1 MKQFRAMVRVSAFLF
16 AFTLALFEG
25 GVSAQAPT
33 GSLRGLT
40 TDPSGAAVVGAEITV
55 TDNATRA
62 EYKTVSGSSGEFSV
76 DNLNPGVYTVTVTML
91 GFRKSVFTDVKII
104 VSQIYDL
111 AAKLEIGEVSNTV
124 VVEAGQEVLETQSAT
139 VGSSIVGRAIT
150 ELPFTSRSTLDLA
163 TLMPGAATTGRARQT
178 SFDGLPKGALNIT
191 YDGINAQDNLLKSN
205 DGFFTITRPSID
217 AVEEFSIS
225 SAANGAAESGQGAVQ
240 IKMATRRGGSAYHGG
255 VWEYFRN
262 DALNANYFFN
272 NENGVPR
279 QKQRLNQYGYRI
291 GGPILKDKLFFFT
304 DFDFYNSP
312 QGRSFTRQI
321 LTPDAANGLFT
332 YATSTPQTGNAWT
345 TCVAASPRNNNG
357 PACTVN
363 LAQLAATKGFTY
375 TPDPL
380 IAGVI
385 ANVEAARSAV
395 STSTQF
401 NPWLDN
407 AVYNQSGKATRKFP
421 DFRFDWQA
429 AKNHQITAIYHYS
442 KFVSSPDFLNNLNP
456 FLPVAPFN
464 KLLGSQISNRN
475 QYTAAWRWN
484 IGTTMSNELRFGL
497 QTALV
502 AFFPDEDASQYPVAQ
517 TNLGKILVRPS
528 LNSGLF
534 PGFTA
539 TANFQPFLAYN
550 TQGRNTPLGTI
561 LDNYSWTKG
570 KHSMTFGGDATEI
583 RFHQFLKGGRLVQTA
598 NIGLSGVDPVNSANN
613 FGNNLNVNFPGM
625 GTGTNLTAL
634 QQLFGVLTGRIT
646 SYAGTISVDPS
657 KQQYVPAAPNLQQA
671 KQHEFGIYAAD
682 SWRMRPTLTLTYGL
696 RWEYQGSPYDQLN
709 ESFSLVNGI
718 SDVFGV
724 SGLNNLFKPGTLTGS
739 IPSLQ
744 LNNGRSW
751 YNTDMHDFAPS
762 IGLAW
767 QPNISIPLLRNVFP
781 GSGKTVF
788 RAGYGITYTREGF
801 NNFDSIAYGNPGIDG
816 SIFANSVAQP
826 VTGCSAAAPGNLNAG
841 CITINGLVNGSGL
854 TSLATN
860 PAAFPATGT
869 FQVVGFSGQSVNA
882 FDPNLR
888 TPRVQSWSVG
898 IQRQLSQDTVL
909 EVRYVGNH
917 GTGLW
922 RQENI
927 NEVNVF
933 ENGFLGE
940 FNNARNNLA
949 ICQANA
955 AACTAAQAAA
965 GVPAKN
971 LSSSNFANWGLA
983 GQVAVPITTTAFGGA
998 ANANFS
1004 SSAFVTFL
1012 NNGAAGSFA
1021 NNLATTST
1029 FMCNLAGKNAF
1040 PGVNCPGSAPAVG
1053 PYAAN
1058 LFVANPNAGGTSS
1071 LNGAFRFYNGS
1082 QSTYNALQVEVRRR
1096 FSKGF
1101 QLAANYAF
1109 SKSLTNYYGDSSVNF
1124 VPFSTLRNPG
1134 RDKGPSPWDLRHVFK
1149 ADGIYELPFGPGHR
1163 WSTSNGFANRV
1174 IGGWQISSIHRLQS
1188 GRNFLLTSGNV
1199 VNTVSDRGTFNQY
1212 DPGVVLT
1219 GITPNQLQSM
1229 LGVRKTSGKVF
1240 WFPASLIGNNGAAN
1254 PAFIAPCTT
1263 AGQLCQRVFLTGPH
1277 FYRADFSLAKKTKI
1291 TERVNFEIR
1300 AEALDAFNNINFF
1313 FPGNAATS
1321 VNTVSVTGTSFGRI
1335 TDAFQ
1340 DPNTTDDN
1348 GGRILQLVFRIN
1360 F

>member
-1 MKQFRAMVRVSAFLF
+1 VEQFRTIARVSTFLF
-16 AFTLALFEG
+16 AFTFGLFAG

-33 GSLRGLT
+33 GSLRGVT
-40 TDPSGAAVVGAEITV
+40 SDPSGAAVVGAEITV

-62 EYKTVSGSSGEFSV
+62 EYKTVSGPSGEFSV
-76 DNLNPGVYTVTVTML
+76 DNLNPGVYTVTVVMK

-111 AAKLEIGEVSNTV
+111 AAKLELGALGDTV
-124 VVEAGQEVLETQSAT
+124 MVEAGQEVVETQSAT
-139 VGSSIVGRAIT
+139 VGASIVGRAIT

-178 SFDGLPKGALNIT
+178 SFDGLPKGAINIT

-205 DGFFTITRPSID
+205 DGFFTVTRPSID

-225 SAANGAAESGQGAVQ
+225 TAANGAEESGQGAVQ
-240 IKMATRRGGSAYHGG
+240 IKMETKRGGNAYHGG

-262 DALNANYFFN
+262 DALNANYYFN

-279 QKQRLNQYGYRI
+279 QKQRLNQYGYKI
-291 GGPILKDKLFFFT
+291 GGPILKDRLFFFT

-321 LTPDAANGLFT
+321 LTQDAANGLFT
-332 YATSTPQTGNAWT
+332 YATTTPQTGNAWT
-345 TCVAASPRNNNG
+345 TCVASSARNNNG

-363 LAQLAATKGFTY
+363 LAQLAAAKGFTY
-375 TPDPL
+375 TPDPF
-380 IAGVI
+380 ITTAIG
-385 ANVEAARSAV
+385 NVEAARSAV

-407 AVYNQSGKATRKFP
+407 AVYNQSGTATRKFP

-456 FLPVAPFN
+456 FLPVAPFS
-464 KLLGSQISNRN
+464 KLFGSQISNRN

-517 TNLGKILVRPS
+517 TNLGKIIVRPV

-534 PGFTA
+534 PGSTA
-539 TANFQPFLAYN
+539 TANFQPFLAFN

-570 KHSMTFGGDATEI
+570 RHSMTFGGDATEI
-583 RFHQFLKGGRLVQTA
+583 RFHQFLKGQRLVQTS
-598 NIGLSGVDPVNSANN
+598 NVGLSSVDPVNSANN
-613 FGNNLNVNFPGM
+613 FGNNGNVNFPGM
-625 GTGTNLTAL
+625 GTGTNLAAL
-634 QQLFGVLTGRIT
+634 QQLFGVLTGRVT
-646 SYAGTISVDPS
+646 SYSGTISVVPS

-682 SWRMRPTLTLTYGL
+682 SWRMRPTLTFNYGL

-709 ESFSLVNGI
+709 ESFSLVNGFPG
-718 SDVFGV
+718 VFGV
-724 SGLNNLFKPGTLTGS
+724 SGPNNLFKPGTLTGS
-739 IPSLQ
+739 ISSLQ

-751 YNTDMHDFAPS
+751 YNTDLHDFAPS

-767 QPNISIPLLRNVFP
+767 QPNISLPVLRNIFP

-826 VTGCSAAAPGNLNAG
+826 VTGCSAAAAPGNLNAG
-841 CITINGLVNGSGL
+841 CITLNGLVNGSGL

-860 PAAFPATGT
+860 PATFPATGT

-898 IQRQLSQDTVL
+898 IQRQLNQDTVL

-922 RQENI
+922 RQDNI
-927 NEVNVF
+927 NEVNIF
-933 ENGFLGE
+933 ENGFLNE
-940 FNNARNNLA
+940 FNLAKANLA
-949 ICQANA
+949 ANIA
-955 AACTAAQAAA
+955 GGCGTRFDPVAGCSTNALPIMTAAFK
-965 GVPAKN
+965 GV
-971 LSSSNFANWGLA
+971 SVGSG
-983 GQVAVPITTTAFGGA
+983 FGSG
-998 ANANFS
+998 S
-1004 SSAFVTFL
+1004 LITFL
-1012 NNGAAGSFA
+1012 NNNAAGSFA
-1021 NNLATTST
+1021 NSLATTST
-1029 FMCNLAGKNAF
+1029 FMCNLAGQNAF
-1040 PGVNCPGSAPAVG
+1040 PGASCPASSPAVG
-1053 PYAAN
+1053 PYPAN
-1058 LFVANPNAGGTSS
+1058 LFEANPNAGGTSS
-1071 LNGAFRFYNGS
+1071 LNGAFRFFNGS

-1101 QLAANYAF
+1101 QVAANYAF

-1134 RDKGPSPWDLRHVFK
+1134 HDKGPSPWDLRHVFK
-1149 ADGIYELPFGPGHR
+1149 ADGIYELPFGPGHH
-1163 WSTSNGFANRV
+1163 WSTPNGFANRV

-1188 GRNFLLTSGNV
+1188 GRNFLLTSGNLFN
-1199 VNTVSDRGTFNQY
+1199 NTSDRGTFNQY
-1212 DPGVVLT
+1212 DPGVVLN
-1219 GITPNQLQSM
+1219 GITPNQLESM
-1229 LGVRKTSGKVF
+1229 LGVRKTPGKVF
-1240 WFPASLIGNNGAAN
+1240 WFPASLIGANGAAN

-1263 AGQLCQRVFLTGPH
+1263 AGQLCQRIFLTGPH
-1277 FYRADFSLAKKTKI
+1277 FYRADISLTKKTTI

-1300 AEALDAFNNINFF
+1300 AEALDAFNNINFY
-1313 FPGNAATS
+1313 FPNDAATS
-1321 VNTVSVTGTSFGRI
+1321 FNFVNVTGTSFGRI
-1335 TDAFQ
+1335 TNAFQ